1 MDFKDE
7 DTVVFAGG
15 QPTTGSK
22 YDGVKPGGHRPCS
35 TDVDS
40 RLAAVCLE
48 LTGGKKSEFR
58 QALRNTGT

>member
-7 DTVVFAGG
+7 DMVVFAGD

-22 YDGVKPGGHRPCS
+22 YDGVKPGHRRPCN
-35 TDVDS
+35 TGVDF
-40 RLAAVCLE
+40 RLEAVCLE

-58 QALRNTGT
+58 QTLRNTGT